1 MAISFYIHT
10 KSFFLKKKL
19 TICTLLKLKTSALLK
34 DTLKKIK
41 RQATR
46 WVKVFAKHR
55 HDKVLASKIHN
66 NSNST
71 IKFNNKIYNNSNS
84 TIKFNNKKPKQ
95 SK

>member
-1 MAISFYIHT
+1 MTLDGNKFLHT
-10 KSFFLKKKL
+10 YQKLFLEKKL

-41 RQATR
+41 RHATK
-46 WVKVFAKHR
+46 WVKVFAKHW
-55 HDKVLASKIHN
+55 HDQVLASKIHN

-71 IKFNNKIYNNSNS
+71 IKFNNK
-84 TIKFNNKKPKQ
+84 KPKQ